1 MELNGR
7 IKQTLGGFVELIVC
21 LGLVWF
27 SGLFRY
33 AMFNEVPKSLYSL
46 NPCFVGLVVSIHVK
60 RR

>member
-7 IKQTLGGFVELIVC
+7 IKQTLGGFVVNSLFI
-21 LGLVWF
+21 GLVVYF
-27 SGLFRY
+27 VI